1 MADKPAVQILYCH
14 ECGYLPDAVNMADKL
29 LREFNRKLDG
39 IKLVSGDGG
48 AFEVSIDGKLA
59 FSKLETGR
67 FPALKELRDT
77 LRASVDAA
85 AAR

>member
-1 MADKPAVQILYCH
+1 MAEKPAVQILYCH

-29 LREFNRKLDG
+29 LREFNRRLEG
-39 IKLVSGDGG
+39 ITLVSGEGG

-67 FPALKELRDT
+67 FPALKEVRDA
-77 LRASVDAA
+77 LRASVEASAA
-85 AAR
+85 K